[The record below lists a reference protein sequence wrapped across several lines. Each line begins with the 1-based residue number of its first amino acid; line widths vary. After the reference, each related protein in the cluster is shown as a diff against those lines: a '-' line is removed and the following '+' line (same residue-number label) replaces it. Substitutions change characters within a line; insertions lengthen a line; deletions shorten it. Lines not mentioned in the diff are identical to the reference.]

1 MAAPRTPGRH
11 GRFRPADPALA
22 PPRQASCRGIHDQWE
37 AVEQKHGDKALS
49 CVYSSYPR
57 THPGWKQWRPGGGR
71 VEDSMHNVYILWA
84 TRWWV
89 ALKLLRQGLNVLSL
103 DVDAVLLSDIYQLL
117 RAPPLSA
124 QDVIITRNDDGSQ
137 SLNCGFV
144 YFNRD
149 APQAAAFLPGQE
161 QQQRV
166 APDACAAAP
175 AQAAAGAG
183 ALSVERAVPVAVPVA
198 VPAAEWVC
206 ELMWERLRLFLEV
219 HAPSP

>member
-1 MAAPRTPGRH
+1 MGTAP
-11 GRFRPADPALA
+11 A
-22 PPRQASCRGIHDQWE
+22 QASCRGIHEQWE

-57 THPGWKQWRPGGGR
+57 THPGWKQWRPGGGQR
-71 VEDSMHNVYILWA
+71 GVEDSMHNVYILWA

-117 RAPPLSA
+117 RSPPLSA

-149 APQAAAFLPGQE
+149 ARRAAAYLPGQQ

-166 APDACAAAP
+166 EPGACPAAP
-175 AQAAAGAG
+175 AHAVAGAG
-183 ALSVERAVPVAVPVA
+183 ALGEYGIG
-198 VPAAEWVC
+198 
-206 ELMWERLRLFLEV
+206 LRRHRRPE
-219 HAPSP
+219 SI